1 MTASVIPA
9 FVTAMQD
16 PALRGN
22 AREVYMWFHQNLDVV
37 DFRPVKHSV
46 IEMGLQMKDSSVAD
60 AISRLLSN
68 GYIKRGDR
76 DGQLWTY
83 RLVYSVEMRKSA

>member
-1 MTASVIPA
+1 MASLIPA

-22 AREVYMWFHQNLDVV
+22 AREVYVWFHEHLDVV
-37 DFRPVKHSV
+37 DYRPVKHSV
-46 IEMGLQMKDSSVAD
+46 IEHGLAMKDSSVAD
-60 AISRLLSN
+60 AIGRLLAN
-68 GYIKRGDR
+68 GYVKRGNR